1 MPEIKTELL
10 FKIVLEVPS
19 ILDLG
24 ETPFGRRRIARVG
37 GGTFEGP
44 KMKGRVLDGGG
55 DWLLLRRDG
64 VLQLDVR
71 QTLETDDKQHIYMT
85 YRGYRHGPKDV
96 IDRLNRGEAVD
107 PSLYYFRTTPYFETG
122 SEKYAWLNGICA
134 VAAHPQRELAG
145 ERAARPAAHRRVE
158 HVRALGG
165 EAGVNLLHE
174 RAGVGRQVEIGGVLG
189 DAFDQPILAERNRF
203 DLRRSGQRGEDH
215 LASGG
220 DLTRRFN
227 PLGAVGDVR

>member
-24 ETPFGRRRIARVG
+24 ETPYGRRRIARVG
-37 GGTFEGP
+37 GGTFAGP

-107 PSLYYFRTTPYFETG
+107 PSLYYFRTTPWFETA
-122 SEKYAWLNGICA
+122 SEKYAWLNGICS
-134 VAAHPQRELAG
+134 VATGAREPSG
-145 ERAARPAAHRRVE
+145 PTY
-158 HVRALGG
+158 HVF
-165 EAGVNLLHE
+165 
-174 RAGVGRQVEIGGVLG
+174 QVL
-189 DAFDQPILAERNRF
+189 
-203 DLRRSGQRGEDH
+203 
-215 LASGG
+215 
-220 DLTRRFN
+220 
-227 PLGAVGDVR
+227 

>member
-10 FKIVLEVPS
+10 FKIALEVPS

-24 ETPFGRRRIARVG
+24 ETPYGRRRIARVG

-107 PSLYYFRTTPYFETG
+107 PSLYYFRTTPNFETA
-122 SEKYAWLNGICA
+122 SEKYAWLNGICSIA
-134 VAAHPQRELAG
+134 TG
-145 ERAARPAAHRRVE
+145 ER
-158 HVRALGG
+158 
-165 EAGVNLLHE
+165 
-174 RAGVGRQVEIGGVLG
+174 Q
-189 DAFDQPILAERNRF
+189 
-203 DLRRSGQRGEDH
+203 
-215 LASGG
+215 ASGPTYHVFQV
-220 DLTRRFN
+220 L
-227 PLGAVGDVR
+227 

>member
-10 FKIVLEVPS
+10 FKIALDVPP

-24 ETPFGRRRIARVG
+24 ETPYGRRRIARVA

-44 KMKGRVLDGGG
+44 KLKGRVLDGGG

-71 QTLETDDKQHIYMT
+71 VTLETDDKQHVYMT

-107 PSLYYFRTTPYFETG
+107 PGLYYFRATPYFETG

-134 VAAHPQRELAG
+134 VATG
-145 ERAARPAAHRRVE
+145 ER
-158 HVRALGG
+158 
-165 EAGVNLLHE
+165 
-174 RAGVGRQVEIGGVLG
+174 Q
-189 DAFDQPILAERNRF
+189 
-203 DLRRSGQRGEDH
+203 
-215 LASGG
+215 ASGPIYHV
-220 DLTRRFN
+220 FQ
-227 PLGAVGDVR
+227 VM

>member
-1 MPEIKTELL
+1 MAEIKTELL

-24 ETPFGRRRIARVG
+24 ETPYGRRRIARVG

-107 PSLYYFRTTPYFETG
+107 PSLYYFRTTPWFETA
-122 SEKYAWLNGICA
+122 SEKYAWLNGICS
-134 VAAHPQRELAG
+134 VATG
-145 ERAARPAAHRRVE
+145 ER
-158 HVRALGG
+158 
-165 EAGVNLLHE
+165 
-174 RAGVGRQVEIGGVLG
+174 Q
-189 DAFDQPILAERNRF
+189 
-203 DLRRSGQRGEDH
+203 
-215 LASGG
+215 ASGPTYYVYQV
-220 DLTRRFN
+220 L
-227 PLGAVGDVR
+227 

>member
-1 MPEIKTELL
+1 MPEIKTTPL

-24 ETPFGRRRIARVG
+24 ETPYGRRRIARVG

-71 QTLETDDKQHIYMT
+71 LTLETDDKQHVYMT

-107 PSLYYFRTTPYFETG
+107 PSLYYFRVTPYFETA

-134 VAAHPQRELAG
+134 VATG
-145 ERAARPAAHRRVE
+145 ER
-158 HVRALGG
+158 
-165 EAGVNLLHE
+165 
-174 RAGVGRQVEIGGVLG
+174 Q
-189 DAFDQPILAERNRF
+189 
-203 DLRRSGQRGEDH
+203 
-215 LASGG
+215 ASGPTYHVFQV
-220 DLTRRFN
+220 L
-227 PLGAVGDVR
+227 

>member
-24 ETPFGRRRIARVG
+24 ETPYGRRRIARVG

-107 PSLYYFRTTPYFETG
+107 PGLYYFRTTPNFETA
-122 SEKYAWLNGICA
+122 SEKYAWLNGICSIA
-134 VAAHPQRELAG
+134 TG
-145 ERAARPAAHRRVE
+145 ER
-158 HVRALGG
+158 
-165 EAGVNLLHE
+165 
-174 RAGVGRQVEIGGVLG
+174 Q
-189 DAFDQPILAERNRF
+189 
-203 DLRRSGQRGEDH
+203 
-215 LASGG
+215 ASGPTYHVFQV
-220 DLTRRFN
+220 L
-227 PLGAVGDVR
+227 

>member
-10 FKIVLEVPS
+10 FKMALEVPP

-24 ETPFGRRRIARVG
+24 ETPYGRRRIARVA

-71 QTLETDDKQHIYMT
+71 VTLETDDKQHVYMT
-85 YRGYRHGPKDV
+85 YRGLRHGPKEV
-96 IDRLNRGEAVD
+96 IDRLNKGEAVD
-107 PSLYYFRTTPYFETG
+107 PSLYYFRATPYFETG

-134 VAAHPQRELAG
+134 IATGARLATG
-145 ERAARPAAHRRVE
+145 PTY
-158 HVRALGG
+158 
-165 EAGVNLLHE
+165 
-174 RAGVGRQVEIGGVLG
+174 QVFQGL
-189 DAFDQPILAERNRF
+189 
-203 DLRRSGQRGEDH
+203 
-215 LASGG
+215 
-220 DLTRRFN
+220 
-227 PLGAVGDVR
+227 

>member
-10 FKIVLEVPS
+10 FKIALDVPP

-24 ETPFGRRRIARVG
+24 ETPYGRRRIARVA

-44 KMKGRVLDGGG
+44 KLKGRVLEGGG

-71 QTLETDDKQHIYMT
+71 VTLETDDKQHVYMT

-107 PSLYYFRTTPYFETG
+107 PGLYYFRATPYFETG

-134 VAAHPQRELAG
+134 VATG
-145 ERAARPAAHRRVE
+145 ER
-158 HVRALGG
+158 
-165 EAGVNLLHE
+165 
-174 RAGVGRQVEIGGVLG
+174 Q
-189 DAFDQPILAERNRF
+189 
-203 DLRRSGQRGEDH
+203 
-215 LASGG
+215 ASGPIYHV
-220 DLTRRFN
+220 FQ
-227 PLGAVGDVR
+227 VM